1 MTCRAPHSCRGVSDA
16 VDAYYDQQPEPQRT
30 TLLAVRSSIR
40 RILPGAQESISY
52 GMPTF
57 KVDGTAVAGI
67 AGFKQHCLYFLYAGE
82 VLEVHAEALR
92 SYSQNKG
99 TLRFPV
105 DAPLPLSLLRKMLAT
120 RLECEH
126 IPVET
131 GKVRRFYSNGFVQS
145 KGAMRSGEMHGSWSW
160 FRKDGSLMRTGH
172 FKNGAQV
179 GIWETWGCNGELVQ
193 TTSFSPR
200 PRAGFRSARS
210 LRDQC

>member
-1 MTCRAPHSCRGVSDA
+1 MMTLRATHYSRGVSDV
-16 VDAYYDQQPEPQRT
+16 VDAYYDEQPEPQRT

-57 KVDGTAVAGI
+57 KVDGTALAGI
-67 AGFKQHCLYFLYAGE
+67 AGFKHHCSYFPYAGE

-99 TLRFPV
+99 TLRFPIDV
-105 DAPLPLSLLRKMLAT
+105 PLRLPLLRKMLAT
-120 RLECEH
+120 RLELEH
-126 IPVET
+126 TPVET
-131 GKVRRFYSNGFVQS
+131 GKVRRFYANGFVQS
-145 KGAMRSGEMHGSWSW
+145 KGAMRNGEMHGAWQW

-179 GIWETWGCNGELVQ
+179 ASWQTWDRNGNLVK
-193 TTSFSPR
+193 TTSF
-200 PRAGFRSARS
+200 
-210 LRDQC
+210 